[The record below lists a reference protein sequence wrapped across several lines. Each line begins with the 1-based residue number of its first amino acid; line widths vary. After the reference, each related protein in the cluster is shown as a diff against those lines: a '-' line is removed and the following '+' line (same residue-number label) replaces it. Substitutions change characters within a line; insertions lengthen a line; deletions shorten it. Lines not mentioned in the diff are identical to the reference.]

1 MVKFYKRNFII
12 ETNLNSVKIQ
22 LKSELEKVVKG
33 VQKKLESTELE
44 NNEKFNQF
52 KKDYKRK
59 LENLKDSITN

>member
-1 MVKFYKRNFII
+1 MVKFYKRNFTI

-33 VQKKLESTELE
+33 VQKKLENTELE